1 MWKQLSTIGIILLLI
16 TIFFSGCVE
25 EESKPKLE
33 IFFDTDSSEFPVQLI
48 VTSIDSDR
56 SYDWNEVNISL
67 VSQYSEPLYIFKEGE
82 IVLGNIIEIQDSVFN
97 EVSRIDVRIRLNTSS
112 VLIWGG
118 TVYPP
123 VTKPNVTFTINEN
136 EMIVESIDKVDHDW
150 DLDFTI
156 SNETKTIT
164 DQLFKKYKS
173 IEVGDTIDL
182 YKYEIYGTIEVTLI
196 YNPTN
201 EIIGTFTINL
211 TEPDPEIYLTNH
223 DIIVDDLVNLA
234 PFYIYSGKNTFGTKI
249 INWEITS
256 DIPDWLTVSPMNGN
270 FSYGKYKV
278 NLSNSSTELET
289 GEYNHTIKITS
300 NYGNE
305 ELNVVLTKW

>member
-1 MWKQLSTIGIILLLI
+1 MWKKILISGIILLLI
-16 TIFFSGCVE
+16 ALSFSGCVE
-25 EESKPKLE
+25 EEPKSKLE
-33 IFFDTDSSEFPVQLI
+33 IFFDTDSSEFPVKLI
-48 VTSIDSDR
+48 ITSIDSDR

-67 VSQYSEPLYIFKEGE
+67 VSQYTEPSYITKEGK
-82 IVLGNIIEIQDSVFN
+82 IGIGDIIKIQDYIFN

-112 VLIWGG
+112 VLIWSS
-118 TVYPP
+118 TVHPP
-123 VTKPNVTFTINEN
+123 VTKPNATFTINEN
-136 EMIVESIDKVDHDW
+136 EMIVESIDKVDYDW
-150 DLDFTI
+150 DLNFTI
-156 SNETKTIT
+156 TNETKTIT

-182 YKYEIYGTIEVTLI
+182 YDYEIYGTVKVTLV

-201 EIIGTFTINL
+201 ETIGSFTINL

-223 DIIVDDLVNLA
+223 DIVVDDLVNLA
-234 PFYIYSGKNTFGTKI
+234 YFFIYSGKSTVGTKI

-256 DIPDWLTVSPMNGN
+256 DLPEWLAISPMNGN
-270 FSYGKYKV
+270 FSYGRYRV
-278 NLSNSSTELET
+278 NLTISSTGLDN

-305 ELNVVLTKW
+305 ELNVVLTKG